1 MNQAPADVVSHGERR
16 QALLD
21 AYAIRW
27 GQDPAG
33 VWEAPGRVNLIG
45 EHTDYNDGFVMPFAL
60 TRSAMLAAGR
70 RDDDRVVV
78 TSVDLHETVE
88 TSLEELVPFDA
99 AGAPPRG
106 WADYLTGCLWALRE
120 AGHSLGGVNLVLAST
135 VPIGAGLSSSA
146 AIECATV
153 AALVDLFGL
162 EVDLIDR
169 AHLARRAENAYV
181 GAPTGLLDQAASTL
195 CTSGHTLYM
204 DCRTLETQQVP
215 MDLAGNGLEIL
226 ILDTRTPHSHVDGEY
241 ASRRAAC
248 ERAAALLGVPAL
260 RDVGPAGLDQALDRL
275 AAEEDGDELV
285 RRTRHVV
292 TENARVLEAAELARA
307 GRFGELGPLL
317 DASHTSMRDDFQ
329 ITVPTVD
336 LAVETARAHGALG
349 ARMTGGGFGGCIIAL
364 TPVGTGEAVGGAVAH
379 AFAEAGFD
387 APQWFSAVPSSGARR
402 IS

>member
-1 MNQAPADVVSHGERR
+1 MNQSPADVVTHGARR
-16 QALLD
+16 KALQD

-27 GQDPAG
+27 GDDPAG

-60 TRSAMLAAGR
+60 TRSTMVAAGR
-70 RDDDRVVV
+70 RDDDRLVV
-78 TSVDLHETVE
+78 TSRDLGKTVE
-88 TSLEELVPFDA
+88 TSLDKLVPFDA
-99 AGAPPRG
+99 PQAPARI
-106 WADYLTGCLWALRE
+106 WADYLTGCVWALRE
-120 AGHSLGGVNLVLAST
+120 AGHPVGGVNLLMAST

-162 EVDLIDR
+162 EIDPIDR

-195 CTSGHTLYM
+195 CTTGHTMFM
-204 DCRTLETQQVP
+204 DCRTLETAQVP
-215 MDLAGNGLEIL
+215 MDLPGAGLEIL
-226 ILDTRTPHSHVDGEY
+226 VLDTRTPHSHVDGEY

-248 ERAAALLGVPAL
+248 EQAAGLLGVPAL
-260 RDVGPAGLDQALDRL
+260 RDVEDLDAALAVL
-275 AAEEDGDELV
+275 ADESDELV

-292 TENARVLEAAELARA
+292 TENARVLEAVELAKA
-307 GRFGELGPLL
+307 GRFAELGPLL
-317 DASHTSMRDDFQ
+317 DASHVSMRDDFQ

-364 TPVGTGEAVGGAVAH
+364 TPVGTGEQLGQAIAT
-379 AFAEAGFD
+379 AFTDAGFG
-387 APQWFSAVPSSGARR
+387 APEWFTAVPSAGARR
-402 IS
+402 IA